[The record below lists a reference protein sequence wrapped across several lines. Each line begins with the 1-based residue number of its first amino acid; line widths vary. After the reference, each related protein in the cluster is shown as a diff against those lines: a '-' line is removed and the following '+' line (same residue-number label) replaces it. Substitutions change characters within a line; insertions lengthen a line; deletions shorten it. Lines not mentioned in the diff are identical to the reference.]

1 MVHYD
6 APAQSRESTGHES
19 PTDAPR
25 PAFSWGVGRAAPA
38 GEYRC
43 LYVWSP
49 AGAGSGLGDECL
61 EDLPYDRDSTD
72 DHQHDDH
79 DEKPAYESFTS

>member
-1 MVHYD
+1 MHG
-6 APAQSRESTGHES
+6 AH
-19 PTDAPR
+19 PR
-25 PAFSWGVGRAAPA
+25 A
-38 GEYRC
+38 G
-43 LYVWSP
+43 L
-49 AGAGSGLGDECL
+49 GLGDECL